1 MGRLMDWTVEDDL
14 LMVCSS
20 APHSQATEE
29 AIPQFVQA
37 RVETSDIS
45 AEAVE
50 PDPGSSWE
58 GHSSWR
64 WSPLYYVQKEFVF
77 LNNALKSLYYH
88 CVHIDQLGL
97 IQLHIQLVNSC
108 IAAVSHAT
116 IRLTKMRY
124 WSAKPMETA
133 NLCREVAYSHTWS
146 LFNLLL
152 KFVFCG
158 YYSIYKE
165 VVTTLEF

>member
-1 MGRLMDWTVEDDL
+1 MDWTVEDDL

-64 WSPLYYVQKEFVF
+64 
-77 LNNALKSLYYH
+77 
-88 CVHIDQLGL
+88 
-97 IQLHIQLVNSC
+97 
-108 IAAVSHAT
+108 
-116 IRLTKMRY
+116 
-124 WSAKPMETA
+124 
-133 NLCREVAYSHTWS
+133 
-146 LFNLLL
+146 
-152 KFVFCG
+152 
-158 YYSIYKE
+158 
-165 VVTTLEF
+165 